1 MVLSSAKLQMLD
13 FSMNH
18 NISFKKI
25 LKNNGPRIDPY
36 GTPRKIFSH
45 ELKVE
50 SSLTVSVRLER

>member
-1 MVLSSAKLQMLD
+1 MLD